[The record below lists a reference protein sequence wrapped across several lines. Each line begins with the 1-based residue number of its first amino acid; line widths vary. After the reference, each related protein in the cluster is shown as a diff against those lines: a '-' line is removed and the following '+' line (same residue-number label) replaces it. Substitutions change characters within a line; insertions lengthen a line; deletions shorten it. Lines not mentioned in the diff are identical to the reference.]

1 MSPWEENMME
11 IEFTPDLIRE
21 MLVLKAKDLGVDDS
35 GLDEFDELVCAL
47 IGIDDPDPFIFPT

>member
-1 MSPWEENMME
+1 MME

-35 GLDEFDELVCAL
+35 GLYEFDELVCAL

>member
-1 MSPWEENMME
+1 MME

-35 GLDEFDELVCAL
+35 GLDELDELVCAL